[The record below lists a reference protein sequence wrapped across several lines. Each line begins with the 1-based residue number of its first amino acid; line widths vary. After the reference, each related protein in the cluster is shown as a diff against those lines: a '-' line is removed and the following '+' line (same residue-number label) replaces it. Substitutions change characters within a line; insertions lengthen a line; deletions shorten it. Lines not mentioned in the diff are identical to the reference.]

1 MLVKFTFRNYKS
13 FLDEQSFSL
22 EARHDREFTE
32 NTVPVSG
39 ELLPGNEGI
48 LKSAVI
54 FGTNASG
61 KSNMLKAADYMKRC
75 VLLSGSS
82 VGIIQRNDPFAFL
95 EGASSLDSH
104 FEMEFIEN
112 GTYYRYGF
120 IIREKQVV
128 REWLF
133 KRTERLTPLFKRA
146 EDGLAVTGLSRNEAR
161 LLSPS
166 PSVLFISIA
175 ENLNLEITPA
185 IRDVLSFYRKL
196 NVVMEPR
203 REDLEIYQ
211 QEEKYIKGA
220 LDILAKAGTGIS
232 DLKIIKDGS
241 YIDAET
247 SHPVYDRDGHMTT
260 MRCVRIFQD
269 GGLLSTGTVKL
280 ICTLGLI
287 LRALDKG
294 EVLFIN
300 DFGAFIHVQ
309 VARYILSLFNTG
321 AEAQLI
327 TTSHVSLL
335 MDRGMRRDQ
344 IWFTS
349 RDGFARSTLL
359 PLYSFKNVRKND
371 AYSKRYLSG
380 EYTQQLPMII

>member
-13 FLDEQSFSL
+13 FLDEQTFSL
-22 EARHDREFTE
+22 EARHDREFTG
-32 NTVPVSG
+32 NTVSISG

-48 LKSAVI
+48 LKSAVV
-54 FGTNASG
+54 FGSNSSG
-61 KSNMLKAADYMKRC
+61 KSTLLKAVSFMKKA
-75 VLLSGSS
+75 VLLSASS
-82 VGIIQRNDPFAFL
+82 VNIIMRNDPFAFL
-95 EGASSLDSH
+95 TGAEKMDSH

-120 IIREKQVV
+120 IIREKNIV

-133 KRTERLTPLFKRA
+133 KRSERLTPLFKR
-146 EDGLAVTGLSRNEAR
+146 EDDHLAITGLTRNEAR

-166 PSVLFISIA
+166 TSTLFISIA

-185 IRDVLSFYRKL
+185 IKDVIAFFKKITVL
-196 NVVMEPR
+196 MEPR
-203 REDLEIYQ
+203 REDLEVYR
-211 QEEKYIKGA
+211 EDEKYISAA
-220 LDILAKAGTGIS
+220 LDILNKSGSGIRGLS
-232 DLKIIKDGS
+232 IIKDGS

-247 SHPVYDRDGHMTT
+247 THAVYDNEGNMVN
-260 MRCVRIFQD
+260 MRHVRIFQD
-269 GGLLSTGTVKL
+269 GGLLSTGTIKL

-287 LRALDKG
+287 LKALDKG

-309 VARYILSLFNTG
+309 IAHYILSLFNSG
-321 AEAQLI
+321 NKAQLI
-327 TTSHVSLL
+327 TTSQVSLL

-349 RDGFARSTLL
+349 RDGFGRSTLL

-380 EYTQQLPMII
+380 EYTKELPMVL